1 MARMTTDVLSRRGA
15 CQLRSSVWGCVA
27 VLPGGPGGARGGTRC
42 ARPGRGAGRGA
53 LAGVCPR
60 AGSAPSS
67 APTPS
72 GAPPQP
78 AVLPA
83 PGRGRCRRRSPHRL
97 SRSASGGRF
106 GLSFV
111 TCHEVGLARAFET
124 QTLSV
129 SGPERGSRRSWT
141 VSPPHPHH
149 GTSGMLWA
157 LLGGQ
162 LLLQGWRFR
171 PGWGSVLWPPPTVV
185 SVTLEV
191 LTVQGPSP
199 PSQLPRLCRCG
210 LGPGNVLWW
219 GPSGTEL
226 GQEAGPDAGSLR
238 RGPLPACSTVRA
250 PAECEPGQAG
260 RAGRGHARG
269 RRCQARERG
278 PPRVLPFHAG

>member
-1 MARMTTDVLSRRGA
+1 MCG
-15 CQLRSSVWGCVA
+15 
-27 VLPGGPGGARGGTRC
+27 
-42 ARPGRGAGRGA
+42 PGRGAGRGA

-83 PGRGRCRRRSPHRL
+83 PGRGRCRRSSPHRL

-157 LLGGQ
+157 LPGGQ

-210 LGPGNVLWW
+210 LAPGNVLWW

-238 RGPLPACSTVRA
+238 RGPLPACSTVRV

>member
-1 MARMTTDVLSRRGA
+1 MARTTTDVLSRRGA
-15 CQLRSSVWGCVA
+15 CQLQSSVWGCVA

-42 ARPGRGAGRGA
+42 AGWDEGRGAA
-53 LAGVCPR
+53 LSL
-60 AGSAPSS
+60 GSARVR
-67 APTPS
+67 ALR
-72 GAPPQP
+72 PPP
-78 AVLPA
+78 PRHPL
-83 PGRGRCRRRSPHRL
+83 GRPRSPLCSPHRL

-162 LLLQGWRFR
+162 LLLQGWWFR